1 MEYDLRIPTDKV
13 GHYASH
19 YDFRAESKLEKYHE
33 LGPKQGFITVD
44 QLYEICRWKSK
55 RKAAKAK
62 NNPEGFVK
70 EITAFSFTAK
80 CERSRI
86 GSLMLLDGVQMPTAS
101 VILHF
106 CVDQTYPILD
116 VRALWSLSIEK
127 PSFYSFDF
135 WEAYTQTCREVAKE
149 LLMTVRQLDMALWQY
164 SKEHQPRID

>member
-1 MEYDLRIPTDKV
+1 MKYELRIPSEKV
-13 GHYASH
+13 RFYASR
-19 YDFRAESKLEKYHE
+19 YDFRAETKLEKYHE
-33 LGPKQGFITVD
+33 LGPKQGFITTD

-55 RKAAKAK
+55 RKAERAK
-62 NNPEGFVK
+62 NNPAEFVE

-86 GSLMLLDGVQMPTAS
+86 GSLKLLDGVSMPTAS

-127 PSFYSFDF
+127 PSYYGFGF
-135 WEAYTQTCREVAKE
+135 WEEYTETCRKVAKE
-149 LLMTVRQLDMALWQY
+149 ISVSVRQLDMALWQY
-164 SKEHQPRID
+164 SKEHQPSIG